1 MSKPIYEHHQA
12 GKLRALCFLYLL
24 VIVMTLWL
32 FGSDMAVVG
41 IVSTLLGGGAVAIV
55 TLSFSR
61 LAVIVDTDMVRLAF
75 GFGFPRKRI
84 ARADIISH
92 EVVRNSWLLGFGIR
106 WIKGGRM
113 WNVWGLDAVE
123 LVLANG
129 KTFRIGTDE
138 PEKLDAALR
147 A

>member
-1 MSKPIYEHHQA
+1 MSKPIYEHHQVS
-12 GKLRALCFLYLL
+12 KLRALGILYLFAIV
-24 VIVMTLWL
+24 VILSL
-32 FGSDMAVVG
+32 FGSEMAVIGV
-41 IVSTLLGGGAVAIV
+41 VSTLIGGGAVAMVI
-55 TLSFSR
+55 LSFSR
-61 LAVIVDTDMVRLAF
+61 LAVIVDTDEVRLAF

-84 ARADIISH
+84 ARTDIVRH

-123 LVLANG
+123 LVLANE

>member
-1 MSKPIYEHHQA
+1 MSKPIYEHHQV
-12 GKLRALCFLYLL
+12 GKLRALCILYLL
-24 VIVMTLWL
+24 VIVVTLWL
-32 FGSDMAVVG
+32 LGSDMPVIG
-41 IVSTLLGGGAVAIV
+41 IVSTLIGGGAVAKV

-84 ARADIISH
+84 VRADIIRL

-106 WIKGGRM
+106 WIKGGLM

>member
-1 MSKPIYEHHQA
+1 MSKPIYEHHQV
-12 GKLRALCFLYLL
+12 GKLRALCILYLL
-24 VIVMTLWL
+24 VIVVTLWL
-32 FGSDMAVVG
+32 LGSDMPVIG
-41 IVSTLLGGGAVAIV
+41 IVSTLIGGGAVAIV

-75 GFGFPRKRI
+75 GLGFPRKTI
-84 ARADIISH
+84 ARADITRH

-106 WIKGGRM
+106 WIKGGQM
-113 WNVWGLDAVE
+113 WNVWGLDAVD
-123 LVLANG
+123 LALANG